1 MDLLSVFHKYR
12 LKYAVAVLTMLLLAA
27 VGLHASVYRT
37 FTPENIRSRLQQSIA
52 HTHRKISFDADI
64 RRRLLPRPTVIL
76 KNLTITEPDGG
87 RVAVSVKETKIGLS
101 WKNLWSDRIQ
111 VEKWVVSGADL
122 ALTRDRNGAWNIQ
135 DLFDG
140 AKHSASVN
148 RIIVENSTVRLNFLQ
163 QQLIL
168 KEISLN
174 LQSPDSS
181 GQQFE
186 SSGILVWRKLSVP
199 WKSRGLFLSD
209 GIGTPEI
216 SPFHFEAST
225 SLDGHG
231 ITISTTGSPSVRFN
245 AGGADAAGLGLR
257 ADTSFRNLHLTAQI
271 PALALKNNSIK
282 TGTVNGTFTA
292 GGEYAR
298 WDGSF
303 KLDKANLHSGIAN
316 IGNAEISG
324 SFKTPRL
331 QTNFSLGSPLVWSRD
346 NGLDAP
352 RLHIST
358 LQDTV
363 DRLPQPRFISR
374 LDGSLSIPNLQNWN
388 AELNGTF
395 DRQPVAAKF
404 KYTREG
410 APHLEAAA
418 ALQKLNLA
426 PYLDEFR
433 QQNGKIFP
441 DILGRLSGN
450 VEAHLKIGSIQLP
463 GLQLDDMETYL
474 HADKDHI
481 ALSRFK
487 SGLYGGHTEGGIS
500 IANTRPAT
508 YRLQQNAS
516 NIQIQPL
523 LQDLFGFHSFSG
535 NGDAVIDLTAS
546 GENRK
551 QLIRSL
557 QGSLSL
563 NISNG
568 AWHGIDMD
576 SILKNGLSGKISGS
590 TPFYRF
596 TLNSEISDGISRHI
610 DTELF
615 SDSLYVTSN
624 GYTNLDTQELSEDVL
639 IRNAVH
645 PKNKPIPLKITGT
658 VDKPSI
664 TVDYGRLTG
673 GINSRKEKQ
682 KILEDTLLEQWQWL
696 KPKEPQIPC
705 VQKCRLK
712 HINLQTA

>member
-27 VGLHASVYRT
+27 VELHASVYRT

-76 KNLTITEPDGG
+76 KNLTITQPDGG

-696 KPKEPQIPC
+696 KPKEP
-705 VQKCRLK
+705 
-712 HINLQTA
+712 

>member
-535 NGDAVIDLTAS
+535 NGDAVIDLTAN

-696 KPKEPQIPC
+696 KPKEP
-705 VQKCRLK
+705 
-712 HINLQTA
+712 

>member
-418 ALQKLNLA
+418 ALQKLNPA

-624 GYTNLDTQELSEDVL
+624 GYTNLDMQELSEDVL

-696 KPKEPQIPC
+696 KPKEP
-705 VQKCRLK
+705 
-712 HINLQTA
+712 

>member
-374 LDGSLSIPNLQNWN
+374 LDGSLSIPNLENWN

-418 ALQKLNLA
+418 ALQKLNPA

-696 KPKEPQIPC
+696 KPKEP
-705 VQKCRLK
+705 
-712 HINLQTA
+712 

>member
-410 APHLEAAA
+410 APRLEAAA

-487 SGLYGGHTEGGIS
+487 SGFYGGHTEGGIS

-696 KPKEPQIPC
+696 KPKEP
-705 VQKCRLK
+705 
-712 HINLQTA
+712 

>member
-135 DLFDG
+135 DLFDD

-410 APHLEAAA
+410 APRLEAAA

-696 KPKEPQIPC
+696 KPKEP
-705 VQKCRLK
+705 
-712 HINLQTA
+712 

>member
-27 VGLHASVYRT
+27 IGLHASVYRT

-52 HTHRKISFDADI
+52 HTYRKISFDADI

-410 APHLEAAA
+410 APRLEAAA

-696 KPKEPQIPC
+696 KPKEP
-705 VQKCRLK
+705 
-712 HINLQTA
+712 

>member
-231 ITISTTGSPSVRFN
+231 IAISTTGSPSVRFN

-410 APHLEAAA
+410 APRLEAAA

-696 KPKEPQIPC
+696 KPKEP
-705 VQKCRLK
+705 
-712 HINLQTA
+712 

>member
-148 RIIVENSTVRLNFLQ
+148 CIIVENSTVRLNFLQ

-410 APHLEAAA
+410 APRLEAAA

-696 KPKEPQIPC
+696 KPKEP
-705 VQKCRLK
+705 
-712 HINLQTA
+712 

>member
-27 VGLHASVYRT
+27 IGLHASVYRT

-282 TGTVNGTFTA
+282 TGTVNGTFTV

-410 APHLEAAA
+410 APRLEAAA

-696 KPKEPQIPC
+696 KPKEP
-705 VQKCRLK
+705 
-712 HINLQTA
+712 

>member
-27 VGLHASVYRT
+27 IGLHASVYRT

-410 APHLEAAA
+410 APHLEVAA

-696 KPKEPQIPC
+696 KPKEP
-705 VQKCRLK
+705 
-712 HINLQTA
+712 

>member
-463 GLQLDDMETYL
+463 GLQLDDMKTYL

-696 KPKEPQIPC
+696 KPKEP
-705 VQKCRLK
+705 
-712 HINLQTA
+712 

>member
-596 TLNSEISDGISRHI
+596 TLNSQISDGISRHI

-696 KPKEPQIPC
+696 KPKEP
-705 VQKCRLK
+705 
-712 HINLQTA
+712 

>member
-481 ALSRFK
+481 ALRRFK

-696 KPKEPQIPC
+696 KPKEP
-705 VQKCRLK
+705 
-712 HINLQTA
+712 

>member
-76 KNLTITEPDGG
+76 KNLTITQPDGG

-410 APHLEAAA
+410 APRLEAAA

-696 KPKEPQIPC
+696 KPPKEP
-705 VQKCRLK
+705 
-712 HINLQTA
+712 

>member
-27 VGLHASVYRT
+27 IGLHASVYRT

-418 ALQKLNLA
+418 VLQKLNLA

-696 KPKEPQIPC
+696 KPKEP
-705 VQKCRLK
+705 
-712 HINLQTA
+712 

>member
-27 VGLHASVYRT
+27 IGLHASVYRT

-410 APHLEAAA
+410 APRLEAAA

-682 KILEDTLLEQWQWL
+682 KILEDTLLE
-696 KPKEPQIPC
+696 
-705 VQKCRLK
+705 
-712 HINLQTA
+712 

>member
-216 SPFHFEAST
+216 LPFHFEAST

-410 APHLEAAA
+410 APRLEAAA

-696 KPKEPQIPC
+696 KPKEP
-705 VQKCRLK
+705 
-712 HINLQTA
+712 

>member
-1 MDLLSVFHKYR
+1 
-12 LKYAVAVLTMLLLAA
+12 
-27 VGLHASVYRT
+27 
-37 FTPENIRSRLQQSIA
+37 
-52 HTHRKISFDADI
+52 
-64 RRRLLPRPTVIL
+64 
-76 KNLTITEPDGG
+76 
-87 RVAVSVKETKIGLS
+87 
-101 WKNLWSDRIQ
+101 
-111 VEKWVVSGADL
+111 
-122 ALTRDRNGAWNIQ
+122 
-135 DLFDG
+135 
-140 AKHSASVN
+140 
-148 RIIVENSTVRLNFLQ
+148 
-163 QQLIL
+163 
-168 KEISLN
+168 
-174 LQSPDSS
+174 
-181 GQQFE
+181 
-186 SSGILVWRKLSVP
+186 
-199 WKSRGLFLSD
+199 
-209 GIGTPEI
+209 
-216 SPFHFEAST
+216 
-225 SLDGHG
+225 
-231 ITISTTGSPSVRFN
+231 
-245 AGGADAAGLGLR
+245 
-257 ADTSFRNLHLTAQI
+257 
-271 PALALKNNSIK
+271 
-282 TGTVNGTFTA
+282 
-292 GGEYAR
+292 
-298 WDGSF
+298 
-303 KLDKANLHSGIAN
+303 
-316 IGNAEISG
+316 
-324 SFKTPRL
+324 
-331 QTNFSLGSPLVWSRD
+331 
-346 NGLDAP
+346 
-352 RLHIST
+352 
-358 LQDTV
+358 
-363 DRLPQPRFISR
+363 
-374 LDGSLSIPNLQNWN
+374 
-388 AELNGTF
+388 
-395 DRQPVAAKF
+395 
-404 KYTREG
+404 
-410 APHLEAAA
+410 
-418 ALQKLNLA
+418 
-426 PYLDEFR
+426 
-433 QQNGKIFP
+433 
-441 DILGRLSGN
+441 
-450 VEAHLKIGSIQLP
+450 
-463 GLQLDDMETYL
+463 METYL

-696 KPKEPQIPC
+696 KPKEP
-705 VQKCRLK
+705 
-712 HINLQTA
+712 

>member
-395 DRQPVAAKF
+395 DRQPVATKF

>member
-410 APHLEAAA
+410 APRLEAAA

-615 SDSLYVTSN
+615 SDSLYVTIN

-696 KPKEPQIPC
+696 KPKEP
-705 VQKCRLK
+705 
-712 HINLQTA
+712 

>member
-52 HTHRKISFDADI
+52 HTHRKISFDTDI
-64 RRRLLPRPTVIL
+64 RRRLMPRPTVIL

-696 KPKEPQIPC
+696 KPKEP
-705 VQKCRLK
+705 
-712 HINLQTA
+712 

>member
-410 APHLEAAA
+410 APHLEASA

-696 KPKEPQIPC
+696 KPKEP
-705 VQKCRLK
+705 
-712 HINLQTA
+712 

>member
-64 RRRLLPRPTVIL
+64 RCRLLPRPTVIL

-410 APHLEAAA
+410 APRLEAAA
-418 ALQKLNLA
+418 ALQKLNPA

-696 KPKEPQIPC
+696 KPKEP
-705 VQKCRLK
+705 
-712 HINLQTA
+712 

>member
-122 ALTRDRNGAWNIQ
+122 ALTRDRNGTWNIQ

-696 KPKEPQIPC
+696 KPKEP
-705 VQKCRLK
+705 
-712 HINLQTA
+712 

>member
-27 VGLHASVYRT
+27 IGLHASVYRT

-225 SLDGHG
+225 SLDEHG

-696 KPKEPQIPC
+696 KPKEP
-705 VQKCRLK
+705 
-712 HINLQTA
+712 

>member
-209 GIGTPEI
+209 SIGTPEI

-696 KPKEPQIPC
+696 KPKEP
-705 VQKCRLK
+705 
-712 HINLQTA
+712 

>member
-245 AGGADAAGLGLR
+245 AGGADATGLGLR

-696 KPKEPQIPC
+696 KPKEP
-705 VQKCRLK
+705 
-712 HINLQTA
+712 

>member
-174 LQSPDSS
+174 LQSPDSL

-418 ALQKLNLA
+418 ALQKLNPA

-696 KPKEPQIPC
+696 KPKEP
-705 VQKCRLK
+705 
-712 HINLQTA
+712 

>member
-395 DRQPVAAKF
+395 DRQPVVAKF

-696 KPKEPQIPC
+696 KPKEP
-705 VQKCRLK
+705 
-712 HINLQTA
+712 

>member
-168 KEISLN
+168 KKISLN

-696 KPKEPQIPC
+696 KPKEP
-705 VQKCRLK
+705 
-712 HINLQTA
+712 

>member
-27 VGLHASVYRT
+27 IGLHASVYRT

-122 ALTRDRNGAWNIQ
+122 ALTRDKNGAWNIQ

-410 APHLEAAA
+410 APRLEAAA

-696 KPKEPQIPC
+696 KPKEP
-705 VQKCRLK
+705 
-712 HINLQTA
+712 

>member
-135 DLFDG
+135 DLFNG

-410 APHLEAAA
+410 APRLEAAA

-696 KPKEPQIPC
+696 KPKEP
-705 VQKCRLK
+705 
-712 HINLQTA
+712 

>member
-410 APHLEAAA
+410 APRLEAAA

-576 SILKNGLSGKISGS
+576 RILKNGLSGKISGS

-696 KPKEPQIPC
+696 KPKEP
-705 VQKCRLK
+705 
-712 HINLQTA
+712 

>member
-374 LDGSLSIPNLQNWN
+374 LDGSLSVPNLQNWN

-410 APHLEAAA
+410 APRLEAAA

-474 HADKDHI
+474 HADKGHI

-696 KPKEPQIPC
+696 KPKEP
-705 VQKCRLK
+705 
-712 HINLQTA
+712 

>member
-12 LKYAVAVLTMLLLAA
+12 LKYAVAVLTILLLAA
-27 VGLHASVYRT
+27 IGLHASVYRI

-64 RRRLLPRPTVIL
+64 QRRLLPRPTVIL
-76 KNLTITEPDGG
+76 KNLTITEPGG
-87 RVAVSVKETKIGLS
+87 DRTAISIKETKIGLS
-101 WKNLWSDRIQ
+101 WKNLWSDQIQ
-111 VEKWVVSGADL
+111 VEKWVVSGAEL
-122 ALTRDRNGAWNIQ
+122 ALTRDGKGVWNIQ

-410 APHLEAAA
+410 APRLEAAA
-418 ALQKLNLA
+418 ALQKLNPA

-696 KPKEPQIPC
+696 KPKEP
-705 VQKCRLK
+705 
-712 HINLQTA
+712 

>member
-76 KNLTITEPDGG
+76 KNLTITQPDGS

-696 KPKEPQIPC
+696 KPKEP
-705 VQKCRLK
+705 
-712 HINLQTA
+712 

>member
-1 MDLLSVFHKYR
+1 MDLLPVFHKYR

-410 APHLEAAA
+410 APRLEAAA
-418 ALQKLNLA
+418 ALQKLNPA

-696 KPKEPQIPC
+696 KPKEP
-705 VQKCRLK
+705 
-712 HINLQTA
+712 

>member
-27 VGLHASVYRT
+27 IGLHASVYRT

-135 DLFDG
+135 DLLDG

-410 APHLEAAA
+410 APRLEAAA

-696 KPKEPQIPC
+696 KPKEP
-705 VQKCRLK
+705 
-712 HINLQTA
+712 